1 MGCNFCLIFAAIL
14 WIASLVLFVFKLCA
28 DMKLKRLMGQLSKE
42 LEKLLSGTEKQK
54 S

>member
-14 WIASLVLFVFKLCA
+14 WIASLVLFVFKLWV
-28 DMKLKRLMGQLSKE
+28 DVKRNRLMGQLSKE
-42 LEKLLSGTEKQK
+42 LEKLLSKIEKQK